1 MSLDGIRAVSS
12 YQSTQAVAASAP
24 TPSVSAAAAVKT
36 ASAVS
41 DTAAVKKK
49 AVYEGEEGSAY
60 SQGEG
65 AKKKPVST
73 AELQKTVDRLNIEM
87 NKTECRYSLH
97 EATNRV
103 MISIVDKDTKEVIKE
118 FPVEE
123 ALDRISKALELAGL
137 IVDEKL

>member
-1 MSLDGIRAVSS
+1 MSIEGIRAVSS
-12 YQSTQAVAASAP
+12 YLGTQAVASSA
-24 TPSVSAAAAVKT
+24 VSAAAAVKT
-36 ASAVS
+36 ASVS
-41 DTAAVKKK
+41 DTIKKTT
-49 AVYEGEEGSAY
+49 VNEGTAGKEF
-60 SQGEG
+60 SQGDTSIP
-65 AKKKPVST
+65 KKEIST
-73 AELQKTVDRLNIEM
+73 EDLQKTVDKLNNEM

-103 MISIVDKDTKEVIKE
+103 MISIVDKNTKEIIKE

>member
-36 ASAVS
+36 ASVS
-41 DTAAVKKK
+41 DTVVKKK
-49 AVYEGEEGSAY
+49 AVYEGAEGSSYA
-60 SQGEG
+60 QEE
-65 AKKKPVST
+65 AVPKKTVST
-73 AELQKTVDRLNIEM
+73 AELQRTVDRLNVEM

-103 MISIVDKDTKEVIKE
+103 MISIVDKETKEVIKE

>member
-1 MSLDGIRAVSS
+1 MSLEGIRTVSS
-12 YQSTQAVAASAP
+12 YQSTQSVAASAP
-24 TPSVSAAAAVKT
+24 TPSVTAAAAVKT
-36 ASAVS
+36 ASVS
-41 DTAAVKKK
+41 DVVKKT
-49 AVYEGEEGSAY
+49 AVYEGAEGSGYVKEEAVH
-60 SQGEG
+60 
-65 AKKKPVST
+65 KKPVST
-73 AELQKTVDRLNIEM
+73 AELQKTVDRLNVEM

-103 MISIVDKDTKEVIKE
+103 MISIVDKETKEVIKE

>member
-1 MSLDGIRAVSS
+1 MSLEGIRAVSS
-12 YQSTQAVAASAP
+12 YQSAQAVAASAP

-36 ASAVS
+36 ASVS
-41 DTAAVKKK
+41 DTIKKK
-49 AVYEGEEGSAY
+49 AVYEGAEGSSYAQEEAA
-60 SQGEG
+60 S
-65 AKKKPVST
+65 KKPVST
-73 AELQKTVDRLNIEM
+73 ADLQKTVDRLNNEM

-103 MISIVDKDTKEVIKE
+103 MISIVDKETKEIIKE

>member
-1 MSLDGIRAVSS
+1 MSLEGIRTVSS
-12 YQSTQAVAASAP
+12 YQSTQPVAASAP
-24 TPSVSAAAAVKT
+24 TPSVTAAAAVKT
-36 ASAVS
+36 ASVS
-41 DTAAVKKK
+41 DVVKKT
-49 AVYEGEEGSAY
+49 AVYEGAEGSGYVKEEAVR
-60 SQGEG
+60 
-65 AKKKPVST
+65 KKPVST
-73 AELQKTVDRLNIEM
+73 AELQKTVDRLNVEM

-103 MISIVDKDTKEVIKE
+103 MISIVDKETKEVIKE

>member
-1 MSLDGIRAVSS
+1 MSLEGIRAVSS

-36 ASAVS
+36 ASVS
-41 DTAAVKKK
+41 DTIKKK
-49 AVYEGEEGSAY
+49 TVYEGEEGSSYAQEEA
-60 SQGEG
+60 S
-65 AKKKPVST
+65 KKPVST
-73 AELQKTVDRLNIEM
+73 ADLQRTVDRLNNEM

-103 MISIVDKDTKEVIKE
+103 MISIVDKETKEVIKE

>member
-1 MSLDGIRAVSS
+1 MALDGIRAVSS
-12 YQSTQAVAASAP
+12 YQSTQSAVASAP
-24 TPSVSAAAAVKT
+24 TPSVTAAAAVKT
-36 ASAVS
+36 ASVS
-41 DTAAVKKK
+41 DTIKKK
-49 AVYEGEEGSAY
+49 TVYEGAEGSSYA
-60 SQGEG
+60 QEE
-65 AKKKPVST
+65 AAPKKPVST
-73 AELQKTVDRLNIEM
+73 AELQKTVDRLNVEM

>member
-36 ASAVS
+36 ASVS
-41 DTAAVKKK
+41 DTVVKKK
-49 AVYEGEEGSAY
+49 TVYEGAEGNSYAQEETAP
-60 SQGEG
+60 
-65 AKKKPVST
+65 KKSVST
-73 AELQKTVDRLNIEM
+73 AELQKTVDRLNVEM

>member
-1 MSLDGIRAVSS
+1 MSLEGIRAVSS

-36 ASAVS
+36 ASVS
-41 DTAAVKKK
+41 DTVKKK
-49 AVYEGEEGSAY
+49 TVYEGAEGGSYAQEEA
-60 SQGEG
+60 
-65 AKKKPVST
+65 APKKPVST
-73 AELQKTVDRLNIEM
+73 AELQRTVDRLNIEM

>member
-24 TPSVSAAAAVKT
+24 TPSVSAAAAVKA
-36 ASAVS
+36 ASVS
-41 DTAAVKKK
+41 DTVAVKKK

-65 AKKKPVST
+65 TQKKPVST
-73 AELQKTVDRLNIEM
+73 ADLQKTVDRLNVEM